1 MTKESLVPFLIGCL
15 LIIPNVYWI
24 VLAESMGFSIH
35 ITMQSI
41 FFNSLLSILLL
52 ILINIVLKRFSA
64 NLQLSSQ
71 QLIIIYIMI
80 NIGSAVAGHGTLQ
93 VLIPLLTHAFW
104 YSTPENDWANLFHS
118 FIPSWLSVQDQ
129 RALQGFYQGFSS
141 FYTNQNVA
149 TWIIPILSWTGFTF
163 VLAFVMLCLNSI
175 MRRKWVEVEKL
186 RYPMAQLPYSIAIEK
201 EHLFSNKI
209 L

>member
-1 MTKESLVPFLIGCL
+1 MNKGGLVSFLIACL

-24 VLAESMGFSIH
+24 VLAESMDFSIH

-52 ILINIVLKRFSA
+52 ILINIVLKRFSV

-71 QLIIIYIMI
+71 QLIVIY
-80 NIGSAVAGHGTLQ
+80 AVAGPGTLQ

-118 FIPSWLSVQDQ
+118 FIPSFLH
-129 RALQGFYQGFSS
+129 G
-141 FYTNQNVA
+141 
-149 TWIIPILSWTGFTF
+149 
-163 VLAFVMLCLNSI
+163 
-175 MRRKWVEVEKL
+175 
-186 RYPMAQLPYSIAIEK
+186 
-201 EHLFSNKI
+201 
-209 L
+209 

>member
-1 MTKESLVPFLIGCL
+1 MNKGGLVSFLIGCL

-24 VLAESMGFSIH
+24 VLAESMDFSIH

-52 ILINIVLKRFSA
+52 ILINIVLKRFSV

-71 QLIIIYIMI
+71 QLIVIYIMI

-118 FIPSWLSVQDQ
+118 FMVECSRSNNTS
-129 RALQGFYQGFSS
+129 R
-141 FYTNQNVA
+141 
-149 TWIIPILSWTGFTF
+149 ILSRILQFLYPSKSSSLDHPHSELDRIHICSG
-163 VLAFVMLCLNSI
+163 
-175 MRRKWVEVEKL
+175 L
-186 RYPMAQLPYSIAIEK
+186 RYALSQQHYEK
-201 EHLFSNKI
+201 EMGRRGETALSYGPTS

>member
-1 MTKESLVPFLIGCL
+1 MKQPSINLVFGTDYFTNYTHHLLQSIPILPELPENIMNKGGLVSFLIGCL

-24 VLAESMGFSIH
+24 VLAESMDFSIH
-35 ITMQSI
+35 ITMQSF

-52 ILINIVLKRFSA
+52 ILINIVLKRFSV

-71 QLIIIYIMI
+71 QLIVIYIMI

-118 FIPSWLSVQDQ
+118 FIPSFLH
-129 RALQGFYQGFSS
+129 G
-141 FYTNQNVA
+141 
-149 TWIIPILSWTGFTF
+149 
-163 VLAFVMLCLNSI
+163 
-175 MRRKWVEVEKL
+175 
-186 RYPMAQLPYSIAIEK
+186 
-201 EHLFSNKI
+201 
-209 L
+209 